1 MDEPTLE
8 ELQRAARPS
17 FRMSSAGRRRPDQRG
32 GGEALETIG
41 GALAGSVPAGLA
53 GLAVLPFRGPAGA
66 AETVERVQDVFTPM
80 PTTEGGVRATK
91 GLAAGLS
98 TMGAPAQAVGD
109 LTLRATGS
117 PLAAT
122 AAEIALDPLN
132 ALGIAAAAKPAARA
146 AAAGA
151 RAAGRGARRAGAA
164 AVENLGP
171 KVAELAESYMRRSGM
186 APEIFVGK
194 SSKTWDAASNA
205 RAAEMEAAG
214 IPPQT
219 IWRETGNWRAPD
231 GQWRQEISDV
241 GAKFSPDPKAQVLG
255 DVLKHPDLFK
265 AYPEAQSIKVREGS
279 EAAYFPAL
287 GFGDPEIALGRRPEK
302 SSTLHEVTHSIQER
316 EGFGEGSNPELFEL
330 KIKSSPEQRDA
341 FNAFANLSEKL
352 GGPSDL
358 KPSDLARS
366 GDVTVF
372 IEDVFRQID
381 INTRLSDHDW
391 NDLQQSMKRIGIE
404 TTDDDRGSLLW
415 IAENAGNILRHEV
428 EKNSLTPYEQYMKTP
443 GEAEARAVQAR
454 MNLTPEERRAKFPEE
469 SYDVPIGELISGPRT
484 GGSALRVEQPL
495 KTDTP
500 SFREF
505 TGGAPVVSLGGA
517 SKHEF
522 QTGKPVVIEGLH
534 GTKFD
539 FAEVDPARSSA
550 GYFMTDRPVVSDEYA
565 GVYPE
570 GRGGGHFPTG
580 GNVQRTFVRMDNPLF
595 VNARGASFNRLDTRG
610 VPGFGLP
617 MSNTDML
624 NQWAKQ
630 QGYDG
635 VIYKD
640 LRDSISAP
648 GGRNAPASN
657 VFVSFKPNYVKSAT
671 GNRGTYDIRQRDMTK
686 AQGGAVEGSDMSYS
700 QVVDRIKSGLVQGGM
715 DSGQAM
721 EAALRMAEA
730 KMKSGGAVL
739 MAGGGDAE
747 RELTLQARNRSLA
760 ALDRGLAPRARK
772 TWDGPMIDRPIVNG
786 KALVSAEELADFRR
800 QFGADKTLRDLLNAD
815 KGRGPSAA
823 DPRARGPQGASEAPA
838 SPYSDPSRVMEG
850 VAASR
855 REIAAPGRDAV
866 EPVAPELALA
876 LAPRIAQLLGVSAS
890 ALRARLAAAGKD
902 WRSTPPRGADRA
914 KWDAIVKQIDEA
926 YPQAA
931 PARVETPPLGTGRS
945 TPDLEPTFGVPQPG
959 VRGVMERPEPMLA
972 GGGVPKVAAAAAARA
987 AARAK
992 ARLAEKAAKEAAEK
1006 AARAAER
1013 AAAKAAKEA
1022 EEAAAKA
1029 AKEAARTP
1037 QQRSVV
1043 AKFGQKA
1050 EQEARRSAKVRKM
1063 EEEIDAPSTPKSS
1076 AVGATRT
1083 AALPPDYFRQMAKT
1097 QGEDAVIRAA
1107 ERGEHIRPVPGGYV
1121 GAPRTVT
1128 SPQGLGGMRR
1138 SMDKDFMDSVEAVR
1152 MADPERLGTWYD
1164 RAKMGIAESAEP
1176 YQLPRVLEQHGVY
1189 SAGVSPEAEL
1199 GFALKHLNSRVAGQ
1213 PGMAYRGAPMRTLD
1227 EAVAQNRP
1235 ANMGFKIGEYMEKND
1250 PRVPNTGL
1258 FGVNDFRRAQGMGYT
1273 DPQGNPWRAGVSDT
1287 MHPFMDAETA
1297 LQVNRARTSGA
1308 GGRTDWQGPHIQELP
1323 WVYGKAQDLYGRG
1336 KEGRFAGDEVEGIS
1350 RALIEANNT
1359 ARDYMYKHA
1368 GSATHEAIPGASTGH
1383 VPDIIVASPEE
1394 RLKYSKTGRWDRPM
1408 PEGPLSAAPTVGA
1421 GPRDVIYS
1429 ALGYRQL
1436 PSIEASGAYFPAGK
1450 TTPEHQPVTIARP
1463 LMDFPTGGEE
1473 GLASKSTRDVMDFA
1487 ERFRAAMDAQE
1498 AYGYNLPN
1506 TMPTVRD
1513 KNAIV
1518 LDTRARNPK
1527 KLGEPHTGLR
1537 PNEQQMAD
1545 LSKLLDDAGYGIA
1558 PTSRGATIFPYDPT
1572 ATTKQARD
1580 LLKDLG
1586 PKIQEIF
1593 PSNAQLSKNT
1603 MGYGPGIG
1611 IRTPEGP
1618 RASEP
1623 FSGQA
1628 TMNLLSEASRLP
1640 ENVALNLSES
1650 EGVRRAIMDKLNR
1663 DAPLAGARPDI
1674 QKMREFFAKEDWAK
1688 VVDLIRKGMLPAAAL
1703 TSLGYSPFS
1712 MAEER

>member
-1 MDEPTLE
+1 
-8 ELQRAARPS
+8 
-17 FRMSSAGRRRPDQRG
+17 
-32 GGEALETIG
+32 
-41 GALAGSVPAGLA
+41 
-53 GLAVLPFRGPAGA
+53 
-66 AETVERVQDVFTPM
+66 
-80 PTTEGGVRATK
+80 
-91 GLAAGLS
+91 
-98 TMGAPAQAVGD
+98 
-109 LTLRATGS
+109 
-117 PLAAT
+117 
-122 AAEIALDPLN
+122 
-132 ALGIAAAAKPAARA
+132 
-146 AAAGA
+146 
-151 RAAGRGARRAGAA
+151 
-164 AVENLGP
+164 
-171 KVAELAESYMRRSGM
+171 
-186 APEIFVGK
+186 
-194 SSKTWDAASNA
+194 
-205 RAAEMEAAG
+205 
-214 IPPQT
+214 
-219 IWRETGNWRAPD
+219 
-231 GQWRQEISDV
+231 
-241 GAKFSPDPKAQVLG
+241 
-255 DVLKHPDLFK
+255 
-265 AYPEAQSIKVREGS
+265 
-279 EAAYFPAL
+279 
-287 GFGDPEIALGRRPEK
+287 
-302 SSTLHEVTHSIQER
+302 
-316 EGFGEGSNPELFEL
+316 
-330 KIKSSPEQRDA
+330 
-341 FNAFANLSEKL
+341 
-352 GGPSDL
+352 
-358 KPSDLARS
+358 
-366 GDVTVF
+366 
-372 IEDVFRQID
+372 
-381 INTRLSDHDW
+381 
-391 NDLQQSMKRIGIE
+391 
-404 TTDDDRGSLLW
+404 
-415 IAENAGNILRHEV
+415 
-428 EKNSLTPYEQYMKTP
+428 
-443 GEAEARAVQAR
+443 
-454 MNLTPEERRAKFPEE
+454 
-469 SYDVPIGELISGPRT
+469 
-484 GGSALRVEQPL
+484 
-495 KTDTP
+495 
-500 SFREF
+500 
-505 TGGAPVVSLGGA
+505 
-517 SKHEF
+517 
-522 QTGKPVVIEGLH
+522 
-534 GTKFD
+534 
-539 FAEVDPARSSA
+539 
-550 GYFMTDRPVVSDEYA
+550 
-565 GVYPE
+565 
-570 GRGGGHFPTG
+570 
-580 GNVQRTFVRMDNPLF
+580 
-595 VNARGASFNRLDTRG
+595 
-610 VPGFGLP
+610 
-617 MSNTDML
+617 
-624 NQWAKQ
+624 
-630 QGYDG
+630 
-635 VIYKD
+635 
-640 LRDSISAP
+640 
-648 GGRNAPASN
+648 
-657 VFVSFKPNYVKSAT
+657 
-671 GNRGTYDIRQRDMTK
+671 
-686 AQGGAVEGSDMSYS
+686 MSYS

-721 EAALRMAEA
+721 DAALQMAEA
-730 KMKSGGAVL
+730 KMKAGGAVM
-739 MAGGGDAE
+739 MAGGGDSE
-747 RELTLQARNRSLA
+747 RELVVQARNRTLA
-760 ALDRGLAPRARK
+760 AMDRALAPRARK
-772 TWDGPMIDRPIVNG
+772 AWDGPMPNRPVING
-786 KALVSAEELADFRR
+786 RAMVSAEELADFRR

-838 SPYSDPSRVMEG
+838 SLYSDPSRVMEG
-850 VAASR
+850 VAASQ

-866 EPVAPELALA
+866 DPVAPELAVAMAPKLAMA

-931 PARVETPPLGTGRS
+931 QRPARVETPPLGTGRS
-945 TPDLEPTFGVPQPG
+945 TPDLEPPFGVPQPS

-972 GGGVPKVAAAAAARA
+972 GGGSLLTKAGARA
-987 AARAK
+987 GARAQ

-1006 AARAAER
+1006 AARD
-1013 AAAKAAKEA
+1013 AAKAAKEA

-1383 VPDIIVASPEE
+1383 VPDIITASPEE
-1394 RLKYSKTGRWDRPM
+1394 RLKYTKTGRWDRPM

-1518 LDTRARNPK
+1518 LDTRSRNPK

-1545 LSKLLDDAGYGIA
+1545 LSKLLDDVGYGIA

-1580 LLKDLG
+1580 LLKNLG

-1628 TMNLLSEASRLP
+1628 TMGLLSEASRLP

-1703 TSLGYSPFS
+1703 TSLGYAPFS

>member
-1 MDEPTLE
+1 MDFKYDELRRLGLTNEPQ
-8 ELQRAARPS
+8 ELTEAERAELSRPS
-17 FRMSSAGRRRPDQRG
+17 FRISSPGRRQPDLRG
-32 GGEALETIG
+32 GSEAGATILSST
-41 GALAGSVPAGLA
+41 LASVPAGVA
-53 GLAVLPFRGPAGA
+53 TIGALPFGAKTA
-66 AETVERVQDVFTPM
+66 AEVGQRVQNRLTIDPK
-80 PTTEGGVRATK
+80 TEGGIRATM
-91 GLAAGLS
+91 GVVNALATLGVP
-98 TMGAPAQAVGD
+98 GEWIGD
-109 LTLRATGS
+109 KVYGATGS
-117 PLAAT
+117 PGAAV
-122 AAEIALDPLN
+122 AAQMLLDPLN
-132 ALGIAAAAKPAARA
+132 AAGLVMAGPALR
-146 AAAGA
+146 AGA
-151 RAAGRGARRAGAA
+151 RAAGRGAQRAGQA
-164 AVENLGP
+164 AVQNLGP

-186 APEIFVGK
+186 APEITTYHGTPHTFAPEPGLPLGRFRAEKIGSGEGAQVYGHGLYLAEEPAVATGYRERLTGKNPNVFRLGDKDVSIVGGSPEWK
-194 SSKTWDAASNA
+194 KFSDAAESQGYSKESAALAYHTLKDKKGDLDAASGELTWMDNA
-205 RAAEMEAAG
+205 TKIHDDAANLLRYMQYKPEGGALYTVDLPDPMVDRMLDWNKPVKEQSQQVQKIIQQLVSQEVGQEKAAELMLRDSFTGQNAMLHLPAKSSIEDSQVLRRAG
-214 IPPQT
+214 IP
-219 IWRETGNWRAPD
+219 G
-231 GQWRQEISDV
+231 
-241 GAKFSPDPKAQVLG
+241 
-255 DVLKHPDLFK
+255 
-265 AYPEAQSIKVREGS
+265 IKYLDEGS
-279 EAAYFPAL
+279 RGA
-287 GFGDPEIALGRRPEK
+287 
-302 SSTLHEVTHSIQER
+302 
-316 EGFGEGSNPELFEL
+316 GEGTRNFVVFPGE
-330 KIKSSPEQRDA
+330 EQNLRILERDGV
-341 FNAFANLSEKL
+341 K
-352 GGPSDL
+352 
-358 KPSDLARS
+358 
-366 GDVTVF
+366 
-372 IEDVFRQID
+372 
-381 INTRLSDHDW
+381 
-391 NDLQQSMKRIGIE
+391 
-404 TTDDDRGSLLW
+404 
-415 IAENAGNILRHEV
+415 AENA
-428 EKNSLTPYEQYMKTP
+428 
-443 GEAEARAVQAR
+443 
-454 MNLTPEERRAKFPEE
+454 
-469 SYDVPIGELISGPRT
+469 
-484 GGSALRVEQPL
+484 
-495 KTDTP
+495 
-500 SFREF
+500 
-505 TGGAPVVSLGGA
+505 
-517 SKHEF
+517 
-522 QTGKPVVIEGLH
+522 
-534 GTKFD
+534 
-539 FAEVDPARSSA
+539 
-550 GYFMTDRPVVSDEYA
+550 
-565 GVYPE
+565 
-570 GRGGGHFPTG
+570 
-580 GNVQRTFVRMDNPLF
+580 
-595 VNARGASFNRLDTRG
+595 
-610 VPGFGLP
+610 
-617 MSNTDML
+617 
-624 NQWAKQ
+624 
-630 QGYDG
+630 
-635 VIYKD
+635 
-640 LRDSISAP
+640 
-648 GGRNAPASN
+648 
-657 VFVSFKPNYVKSAT
+657 VK
-671 GNRGTYDIRQRDMTK
+671 K

-700 QVVDRIKSGLVQGGM
+700 QTVDRIKSGLVQGGM

-721 EAALRMAEA
+721 EAALRMAES
-730 KMKSGGAVL
+730 KMKVGGAVM
-739 MAGGGDAE
+739 MAGGGA
-747 RELTLQARNRSLA
+747 ARRT
-760 ALDRGLAPRARK
+760 RYE
-772 TWDGPMIDRPIVNG
+772 GPMPNRPVVNG
-786 KALVSAEELADFRR
+786 RAVVSTEELADFRR

-815 KGRGPSAA
+815 RGLTRRGETPSAQ
-823 DPRARGPQGASEAPA
+823 DMRARGPQGPSEAPA

-850 VAASR
+850 VAASQ

-902 WRSTPPRGADRA
+902 WRDMPPRGADKA

-945 TPDLEPTFGVPQPG
+945 APDLEPPVGVPQPS
-959 VRGVMERPEPMLA
+959 VRGVMERPEPAMQA
-972 GGGVPKVAAAAAARA
+972 GGLILGNVGRA
-987 AARAK
+987 AARSAQR
-992 ARLAEKAAKEAAEK
+992 ASAKAAKE
-1006 AARAAER
+1006 

>member
-1 MDEPTLE
+1 
-8 ELQRAARPS
+8 
-17 FRMSSAGRRRPDQRG
+17 
-32 GGEALETIG
+32 
-41 GALAGSVPAGLA
+41 VP
-53 GLAVLPFRGPAGA
+53 
-66 AETVERVQDVFTPM
+66 
-80 PTTEGGVRATK
+80 GVRYF
-91 GLAAGLS
+91 
-98 TMGAPAQAVGD
+98 D
-109 LTLRATGS
+109 
-117 PLAAT
+117 
-122 AAEIALDPLN
+122 E
-132 ALGIAAAAKPAARA
+132 
-146 AAAGA
+146 
-151 RAAGRGARRAGAA
+151 
-164 AVENLGP
+164 
-171 KVAELAESYMRRSGM
+171 
-186 APEIFVGK
+186 
-194 SSKTWDAASNA
+194 
-205 RAAEMEAAG
+205 
-214 IPPQT
+214 
-219 IWRETGNWRAPD
+219 
-231 GQWRQEISDV
+231 
-241 GAKFSPDPKAQVLG
+241 FSRD
-255 DVLKHPDLFK
+255 
-265 AYPEAQSIKVREGS
+265 R
-279 EAAYFPAL
+279 
-287 GFGDPEIALGRRPEK
+287 
-302 SSTLHEVTHSIQER
+302 
-316 EGFGEGSNPELFEL
+316 GEGTRNFVVFPGEEQNL
-330 KIKSSPEQRDA
+330 KILERDGV
-341 FNAFANLSEKL
+341 K
-352 GGPSDL
+352 
-358 KPSDLARS
+358 
-366 GDVTVF
+366 
-372 IEDVFRQID
+372 
-381 INTRLSDHDW
+381 
-391 NDLQQSMKRIGIE
+391 
-404 TTDDDRGSLLW
+404 
-415 IAENAGNILRHEV
+415 AENA
-428 EKNSLTPYEQYMKTP
+428 
-443 GEAEARAVQAR
+443 
-454 MNLTPEERRAKFPEE
+454 
-469 SYDVPIGELISGPRT
+469 
-484 GGSALRVEQPL
+484 
-495 KTDTP
+495 
-500 SFREF
+500 
-505 TGGAPVVSLGGA
+505 
-517 SKHEF
+517 
-522 QTGKPVVIEGLH
+522 
-534 GTKFD
+534 
-539 FAEVDPARSSA
+539 
-550 GYFMTDRPVVSDEYA
+550 
-565 GVYPE
+565 
-570 GRGGGHFPTG
+570 
-580 GNVQRTFVRMDNPLF
+580 
-595 VNARGASFNRLDTRG
+595 
-610 VPGFGLP
+610 
-617 MSNTDML
+617 
-624 NQWAKQ
+624 
-630 QGYDG
+630 
-635 VIYKD
+635 
-640 LRDSISAP
+640 
-648 GGRNAPASN
+648 
-657 VFVSFKPNYVKSAT
+657 VK
-671 GNRGTYDIRQRDMTK
+671 K

-721 EAALRMAEA
+721 EAALQMAEA
-730 KMKSGGAVL
+730 KMKSGGAVM
-739 MAGGGDAE
+739 MAGGGA
-747 RELTLQARNRSLA
+747 ARRT
-760 ALDRGLAPRARK
+760 RYE
-772 TWDGPMIDRPIVNG
+772 GPMPNRPVVNG
-786 KALVSAEELADFRR
+786 RAVVSTEELADFRR

-815 KGRGPSAA
+815 RGLTRRGETPSAQ
-823 DPRARGPQGASEAPA
+823 DMRARGPQGPSEAPA

-850 VAASR
+850 VAASQ

-902 WRSTPPRGADRA
+902 WRDMPPRGADKGR
-914 KWDAIVKQIDEA
+914 WDAIVKQIDEA

-945 TPDLEPTFGVPQPG
+945 APDLKPTLGPSQLA
-959 VRGVMERPEPMLA
+959 VRGVMERPEPALAA
-972 GGGVPKVAAAAAARA
+972 GGA
-987 AARAK
+987 AK
-992 ARLAEKAAKEAAEK
+992 A

-1013 AAAKAAKEA
+1013 AAAKTAKAA